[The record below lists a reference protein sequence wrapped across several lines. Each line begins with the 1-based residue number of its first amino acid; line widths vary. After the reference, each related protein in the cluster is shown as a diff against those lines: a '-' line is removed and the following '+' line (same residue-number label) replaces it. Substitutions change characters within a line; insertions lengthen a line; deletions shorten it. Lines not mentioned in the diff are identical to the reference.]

1 MPFPRRQAKRGTLAP
16 PCTADTLLKIRRK
29 IMKLD
34 TPTLFAATT
43 NSKRSRR
50 FYEEALGLEFVA
62 DDPYALV
69 FRTGQLQLRIQ
80 KVKRKPKISYTVL
93 GWVVTDI
100 QKSVQQLSKVGVEFM
115 RYAGLKQDA
124 DGVWQA
130 PSGARVAWFQDP
142 DDNTLSL
149 TEYPR

>member
-1 MPFPRRQAKRGTLAP
+1 M
-16 PCTADTLLKIRRK
+16 LKVRRK

-34 TPTLFAATT
+34 TPILFAATT
-43 NSKRSRR
+43 NSKQSRK

-69 FRTGQLQLRIQ
+69 FRSGRLQLRIQ
-80 KVKRKPKISYTVL
+80 KVKRKPKINYTVL
-93 GWVVTDI
+93 GWVVKDI
-100 QKSVQQLSKVGVEFM
+100 QKSVRQLSKAGIEVM
-115 RYAGLKQDA
+115 RYDGLDQDA
-124 DGVWQA
+124 DGVWHA
-130 PSGARVAWFQDP
+130 PSGARVLWFRDP